1 MTSHSIAKISER
13 ILCGKMA
20 VNLEMEEMRE
30 EIERLRTENARLK
43 ETPEPSSQD
52 LMEYPLKIEPEVE
65 PEVKT
70 R

>member
-1 MTSHSIAKISER
+1 
-13 ILCGKMA
+13 MA
-20 VNLEMEEMRE
+20 EMAQVAALRARVEELEA
-30 EIERLRTENARLK
+30 EIARLK
-43 ETPEPSSQD
+43 ATPEPSSQD